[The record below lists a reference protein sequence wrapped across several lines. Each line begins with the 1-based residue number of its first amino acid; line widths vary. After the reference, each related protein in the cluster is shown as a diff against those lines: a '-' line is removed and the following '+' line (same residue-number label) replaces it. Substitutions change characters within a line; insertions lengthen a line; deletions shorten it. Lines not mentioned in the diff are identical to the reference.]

1 MKKIIILGS
10 SGAIGSYLTKT
21 LNKDFH
27 IIATV
32 RKLSDLEVFDSAKN
46 ISSFKVDFSDKN
58 DIRIFLKK
66 LKNEKDIYGVIN
78 CYGIQ
83 NPIGKFKDIDFSLW
97 EDNLKLNFINFAFFI
112 HKLLPITNDIKK
124 IIAFSGGGATFGRE
138 NFSAYAIAKI
148 ALYKYLEILSIELE
162 KDKIDLN
169 LIAPGAIKSK
179 MTEQIIERGSSLGKE
194 YESASDIIDS
204 GGQDKENILDLC
216 RLLLSKKSN
225 GLSGRLFAAQ
235 WDNLDNYDINE
246 LINDKNLFTLKRVD
260 NKHFI
265 EKNKL

>member
-10 SGAIGSYLTKT
+10 SGAIGSYLAKT
-21 LNKDFH
+21 LNRDFH

-32 RKLSDLEVFDSAKN
+32 RKSSDLTVLDNQKN
-46 ISSFKVDFSDKN
+46 ISLFKVNFSEKN
-58 DIRIFLKK
+58 DIQMFLKE
-66 LKNEKDIYGVIN
+66 LKNQKEIYGVIN

-83 NPIGKFKDIDFSLW
+83 NPIGQFKDIDFSLW
-97 EDNLKLNFINFAFFI
+97 EDNLRLNFLNFAFFI
-112 HKLLPITNDIKK
+112 HKLLPITNDMRK

-169 LIAPGAIKSK
+169 LIAPGVIKSK
-179 MTEQIIERGSSLGKE
+179 MTEQIVECGSSLGKE
-194 YESASDIIDS
+194 YESASNVINS
-204 GGQDKENILDLC
+204 GGQDKEKILDLC

-235 WDNLDNYDINE
+235 WDNLDSYDMNE
-246 LINDKNLFTLKRVD
+246 LINDKNLFTLKRID

-265 EKNKL
+265 EKNQS

>member
-32 RKLSDLEVFDSAKN
+32 RKLSDLTVFDNQKN
-46 ISSFKVDFSDKN
+46 ISPFKVDFSEKN
-58 DIRIFLKK
+58 DIKIFLKE
-66 LKNEKDIYGVIN
+66 LKNEKDIYGLIN

-83 NPIGKFKDIDFSLW
+83 NPIGKFKDIDFSTW
-97 EDNLKLNFINFAFFI
+97 EDNLKLNFLNFSFFV
-112 HKLLPITNDIKK
+112 HKLLPIAHDVKK

-148 ALYKYLEILSIELE
+148 ALYKYIEILSIELE

-169 LIAPGAIKSK
+169 LIAPGAIKSN
-179 MTEQIIERGSSLGKE
+179 MTEQIVECGSSLGKE
-194 YESASDIIDS
+194 YESASDIINS
-204 GGQDKENILDLC
+204 GGEDKEKILHIC
-216 RLLLSKKSN
+216 RLLLSKESN

-235 WDNLDNYDINE
+235 WDDLDNYDIEE
-246 LINDKNLFTLKRVD
+246 LINDKNLFTMKRID
-260 NKHFI
+260 NKYFI
-265 EKNKL
+265 EKNKS

>member
-10 SGAIGSYLTKT
+10 SGAIGSYLTKA
-21 LNKDFH
+21 LNEDFH
-27 IIATV
+27 IISTV
-32 RKLSDLEVFDSAKN
+32 RKLSDLTVFENQKN
-46 ISSFKVDFSDKN
+46 ISPFKVDFAEKN
-58 DIRIFLKK
+58 DIKTFLKE
-66 LKNEKDIYGVIN
+66 LKNEKDLYGLIN

-83 NPIGKFKDIDFSLW
+83 NPIGRFKDIDFSAW
-97 EDNLKLNFINFAFFI
+97 EDNLKLNFINFSFFVQ
-112 HKLLPITNDIKK
+112 KLLPIAHNLKK

-162 KDKIDLN
+162 SDKIDLN

-179 MTEQIIERGSSLGKE
+179 MTEQIVEYGSSLGGE
-194 YESASDIIDS
+194 YESASNVING
-204 GGQDKENILDLC
+204 GGQDKEKILDIC
-216 RLLLSKKSN
+216 RLLLSKESN

-235 WDNLDNYDINE
+235 WDDLDNYNIEE
-246 LINDKNLFTLKRVD
+246 LINDKNLFTLKRID

-265 EKNKL
+265 EKNKS

>member
-32 RKLSDLEVFDSAKN
+32 RKLSDLTVFDNQKN
-46 ISSFKVDFSDKN
+46 ISPFKVDFSEKN
-58 DIRIFLKK
+58 DIKIFLKE
-66 LKNEKDIYGVIN
+66 LKNEKDIYGLIN

-83 NPIGKFKDIDFSLW
+83 NPIGKFKDIDFSAW
-97 EDNLKLNFINFAFFI
+97 EDNLKLNFLNFSFFV
-112 HKLLPITNDIKK
+112 HKLLPIAHDVKK

-148 ALYKYLEILSIELE
+148 ALYKYIEILSIELE
-162 KDKIDLN
+162 EDKIDLN

-179 MTEQIIERGSSLGKE
+179 MTKQIIECGSSLGKE
-194 YESASDIIDS
+194 YNNASDILS
-204 GGQDKENILDLC
+204 NGGQDKEKILHIC
-216 RLLLSKKSN
+216 RLLLSKESN

-235 WDNLDNYDINE
+235 WDDLDNYDIEE
-246 LINDKNLFTLKRVD
+246 LINDKNLFTMKRID

-265 EKNKL
+265 EKNKS